1 MKYVRISEKM
11 KKTPLKL
18 VVASNEKNVVNYFT
32 PAPAD
37 QVKTA
42 VPVRALSKSGQLVLW
57 SIRRWVQRRRLGDS
71 VDTTLKNTYTLAG
84 IPEAQKSFEELMT
97 LLATVALRHVVV
109 ECQCS
114 AFLSSDEL
122 LIMHTLRSLQSGHR
136 EIAERRIARL
146 MMGQLG
152 WTFCRIGADYVKF
165 LGKSGFSLNQISVL
179 SVAR

>member
-1 MKYVRISEKM
+1 M
-11 KKTPLKL
+11 KKPALNL
-18 VVASNEKNVVNYFT
+18 VVNSNETTVVNYFT
-32 PAPAD
+32 PTPTD
-37 QVKTA
+37 RVKTA
-42 VPVRALSKSGQLVLW
+42 VPVRELSKSGQLVLW

-71 VDTTLKNTYTLAG
+71 VDTALKSTYTLAG
-84 IPEAQKSFEELMT
+84 IPDAQKPFEELMT

>member
-1 MKYVRISEKM
+1 MKIAA
-11 KKTPLKL
+11 LNL
-18 VVASNEKNVVNYFT
+18 VVNSNETTVVNYFT
-32 PAPAD
+32 PTPTD
-37 QVKTA
+37 RVKTA
-42 VPVRALSKSGQLVLW
+42 VPVRELSKSGQLVLW
-57 SIRRWVQRRRLGDS
+57 SIRRWAQRRRLGDS
-71 VDTTLKNTYTLAG
+71 VDTALKSTYRLAG
-84 IPEAQKSFEELMT
+84 IPDAQKPFEELMT

-179 SVAR
+179 SVVR